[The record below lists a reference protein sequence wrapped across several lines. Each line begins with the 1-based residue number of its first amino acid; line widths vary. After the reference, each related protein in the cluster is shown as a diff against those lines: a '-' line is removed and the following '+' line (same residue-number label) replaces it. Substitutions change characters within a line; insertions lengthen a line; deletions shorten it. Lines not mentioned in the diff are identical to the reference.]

1 MKLCFFSA
9 GVAFQGL
16 LVLLY
21 KYMALCIVCTIV
33 AQNPVNFSGTVIFNM
48 LIKRVDCEEMCGK
61 MEIRADKIVIGSKI
75 K

>member
-9 GVAFQGL
+9 GVAVKGL
-16 LVLLY
+16 RVLLY
-21 KYMALCIVCTIV
+21 KYMALCTIV
-33 AQNPVNFSGTVIFNM
+33 AKNPVNFSGTVIFNM